1 MVTWG
6 LGDSSKK
13 GCLTTSLLMPIHR
26 FWFVCVVASP
36 HGLPAGPKFPN
47 QGLNWA
53 PAAKGPSLNPWTSGE
68 FPVCLFVCQAA
79 WLTEAQIPDQGLNP
93 GPGNETSGP

>member
-1 MVTWG
+1 
-6 LGDSSKK
+6 
-13 GCLTTSLLMPIHR
+13 MPIHC

-53 PAAKGPSLNPWTSGE
+53 AAAKGPSLKPQTTGE
-68 FPVCLFVCQAA
+68 FPVWFVCLFARLPGSQKLRL
-79 WLTEAQIPDQGLNP
+79 LTRD
-93 GPGNETSGP
+93 